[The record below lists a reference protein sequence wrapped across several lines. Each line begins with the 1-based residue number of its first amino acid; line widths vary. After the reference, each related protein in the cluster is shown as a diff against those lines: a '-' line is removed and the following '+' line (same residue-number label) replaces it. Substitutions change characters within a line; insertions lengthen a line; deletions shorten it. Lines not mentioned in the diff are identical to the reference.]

1 MKVYY
6 ARPVSLY
13 NTKQDE
19 RDLVLLTKLFSE
31 VINPNTEEFQRR
43 YDLEGMDVFVSA
55 VKDCDVL
62 AFRCFP
68 GGKIPAGVMKE
79 IAAANGAGKIVIELP
94 SITSERLLSIDDTRE
109 YLKLLGNR

>member
-6 ARPVSLY
+6 ARPISLY
-13 NTKQDE
+13 DTKQDE

-31 VINPNTEEFQRR
+31 IVNPNTPEFQRR
-43 YDLEGMDVFVSA
+43 YEIEGMDVFVNA

-79 IAAANGAGKIVIELP
+79 IIAANETDKIVIELP
-94 SITSERLLSIDDTRE
+94 SITGERLLSVNDSRE
-109 YLKLLGNR
+109 YLKLLGTR